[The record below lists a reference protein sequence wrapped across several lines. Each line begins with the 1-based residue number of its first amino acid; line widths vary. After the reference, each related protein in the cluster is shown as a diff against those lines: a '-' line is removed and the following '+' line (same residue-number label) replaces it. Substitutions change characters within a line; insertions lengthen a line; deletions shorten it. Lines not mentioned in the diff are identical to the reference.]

1 MKKESKTKVII
12 LTCIKRN
19 IPLIFLIL
27 FLMLAASLL
36 SLVNPILYQIVI
48 DNVLPSKDISFL
60 LVLLVLMTIIPLIAV
75 VVSSVKNYFSAK
87 LGEIFTRNLR
97 NECFKKALF
106 AKQENFENISSSQI
120 LNRITRECGRIGD
133 VYITN
138 DLISFVS
145 EFVLLL
151 SVLITMFI
159 FSIKLTLICIIA
171 FPISAILTWFVSK
184 KSKDIDLKLSNILE
198 RGQVLL
204 NEIFKMIKLIKL
216 KNGFIH
222 ENTKWQD
229 WLNEHK
235 KIKLKSSVTHNINRF
250 LVGDLIINVTYGV
263 LFFYAGILVINN
275 ELTIGALV
283 TFISFIPKVYS
294 SLRNVLNIK
303 VSTSVINNA
312 FEKIDEIL
320 DLPQEKTEGK
330 DVKRIESAEFKNVD
344 FRYSRNDFNIKN
356 FNLSLKMGD
365 KIGIVG
371 SSGGGKSTLFDL
383 LTLLYYPQ
391 NGEIMVNSE
400 NINELNVQSL
410 RSRIAVVT
418 QDVSLFNDTIKNNIT
433 YPDIR
438 CNKDINRIIK
448 SVSLNEFI
456 GRLPDGLN
464 TMVGENGDL
473 LSEGEKQR
481 IAIANAI
488 AKDSDVILLDEFTSA
503 LDTATEKNILNE
515 IMKMDDKIIMMISH
529 RVYNIM
535 GCNRVIV
542 IDKGKILEE
551 GNPHRLIEDHNSAF
565 YKIYNNI
572 FY

>member
-1 MKKESKTKVII
+1 MGAVYSERPDQPRWIP
-12 LTCIKRN
+12 CRN
-19 IPLIFLIL
+19 
-27 FLMLAASLL
+27 
-36 SLVNPILYQIVI
+36 
-48 DNVLPSKDISFL
+48 
-60 LVLLVLMTIIPLIAV
+60 
-75 VVSSVKNYFSAK
+75 
-87 LGEIFTRNLR
+87 
-97 NECFKKALF
+97 FKK
-106 AKQENFENISSSQI
+106 
-120 LNRITRECGRIGD
+120 
-133 VYITN
+133 
-138 DLISFVS
+138 
-145 EFVLLL
+145 
-151 SVLITMFI
+151 
-159 FSIKLTLICIIA
+159 
-171 FPISAILTWFVSK
+171 
-184 KSKDIDLKLSNILE
+184 
-198 RGQVLL
+198 
-204 NEIFKMIKLIKL
+204 
-216 KNGFIH
+216 
-222 ENTKWQD
+222 
-229 WLNEHK
+229 
-235 KIKLKSSVTHNINRF
+235 
-250 LVGDLIINVTYGV
+250 
-263 LFFYAGILVINN
+263 
-275 ELTIGALV
+275 
-283 TFISFIPKVYS
+283 
-294 SLRNVLNIK
+294 
-303 VSTSVINNA
+303 
-312 FEKIDEIL
+312 
-320 DLPQEKTEGK
+320 
-330 DVKRIESAEFKNVD
+330 IESAEFKNVD
-344 FRYSRNDFNIKN
+344 FKYSRNDFNIKN

-418 QDVSLFNDTIKNNIT
+418 QDVSLFNDTIKNNII

-481 IAIANAI
+481 IAIADAI

>member
-1 MKKESKTKVII
+1 M
-12 LTCIKRN
+12 
-19 IPLIFLIL
+19 
-27 FLMLAASLL
+27 
-36 SLVNPILYQIVI
+36 
-48 DNVLPSKDISFL
+48 
-60 LVLLVLMTIIPLIAV
+60 
-75 VVSSVKNYFSAK
+75 
-87 LGEIFTRNLR
+87 
-97 NECFKKALF
+97 
-106 AKQENFENISSSQI
+106 
-120 LNRITRECGRIGD
+120 
-133 VYITN
+133 
-138 DLISFVS
+138 
-145 EFVLLL
+145 
-151 SVLITMFI
+151 
-159 FSIKLTLICIIA
+159 
-171 FPISAILTWFVSK
+171 
-184 KSKDIDLKLSNILE
+184 
-198 RGQVLL
+198 
-204 NEIFKMIKLIKL
+204 
-216 KNGFIH
+216 
-222 ENTKWQD
+222 
-229 WLNEHK
+229 
-235 KIKLKSSVTHNINRF
+235 
-250 LVGDLIINVTYGV
+250 IINVTYGV

-418 QDVSLFNDTIKNNIT
+418 QDVSLFNDTIKNNII

-515 IMKMDDKIIMMISH
+515 
-529 RVYNIM
+529 
-535 GCNRVIV
+535 
-542 IDKGKILEE
+542 
-551 GNPHRLIEDHNSAF
+551 
-565 YKIYNNI
+565 
-572 FY
+572 

>member
-344 FRYSRNDFNIKN
+344 FKYSRNDFNIKN

-433 YPDIR
+433 YPDND
-438 CNKDINRIIK
+438 CKDINSIIK
-448 SVSLNEFI
+448 AVSLNEFI
-456 GRLPDGLN
+456 ERLPDGLN
-464 TMVGENGDL
+464 TMAGENGDL
-473 LSEGEKQR
+473 LSGGEKQR

-488 AKDSDVILLDEFTSA
+488 ARDSDVILLDEFTSA
-503 LDTATEKNILNE
+503 LDTATEKSVLTE